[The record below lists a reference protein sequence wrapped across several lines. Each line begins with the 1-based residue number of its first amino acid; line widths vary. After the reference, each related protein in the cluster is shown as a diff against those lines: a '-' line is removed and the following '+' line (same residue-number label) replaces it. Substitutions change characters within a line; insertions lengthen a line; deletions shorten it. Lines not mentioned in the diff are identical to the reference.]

1 MLQLIGRL
9 LGWLRGGTLNLL
21 AIGLV
26 ILLVWGI
33 ASPVGTLV
41 WWLGEGAESLG
52 LRKNKPKNLL
62 KPSNKTTSVPQ
73 KADDKNKTC
82 YIIFLPG
89 VGDFSADEL
98 TPGETYFLNRLLQL
112 HPNCVAVSDVFPYSA
127 ANTSLGGGR
136 PLAKF
141 WQFANDATGWLGG
154 AEVFIKIRN
163 LWRFAISA
171 DARYGPVY
179 NQGIANAIIERMNA
193 QNSLP
198 KNPKKPIK
206 IVLIGTSGG
215 VQVSLGAAT
224 YLKKWINPEIFVVS
238 IGGVFDGNHGFEAAN
253 NVYHLKGKRD
263 LIEDI
268 GGIIFASR
276 WSWVVGS
283 PFNQARLR
291 NQYTEKISGPHA
303 HDGEEGYF
311 GENVAKSP
319 NITYVQITV
328 KEVEKLPFWQP

>member
-21 AIGLV
+21 GIGLV

-33 ASPVGTLV
+33 TSPVGTLV
-41 WWLGEGAESLG
+41 WWLGEGADSLG
-52 LRKNKPKNLL
+52 LRKNRPKDLL
-62 KPSNKTTSVPQ
+62 PPSSKTTSLPQ
-73 KADDKNKTC
+73 KAGDKNKTC

-98 TPGETYFLNRLLQL
+98 TPGETYFLERLVQL

-127 ANTSLGGGR
+127 ANRSLGGGR
-136 PLAKF
+136 PLAQF

-154 AEVFIKIRN
+154 ADVLIKIRN

-171 DARYGPVY
+171 DSRYGPVY
-179 NQGIANAIIERMNA
+179 NQGIASAIMERMND
-193 QNSLP
+193 QNP
-198 KNPKKPIK
+198 VPENPKQPIK
-206 IVLIGTSGG
+206 ILLVGTSGG

-224 YLKKWINPEIFVVS
+224 YLKKWINSEITVIS

-253 NVYHLKGKRD
+253 HVYHLKGKRD
-263 LIEDI
+263 PIDNI
-268 GGIIFASR
+268 GAIVFASR

-283 PFNQARLR
+283 PFNMARR
-291 NQYTEKISGPHA
+291 QGKYTEKISGPHA
-303 HDGEEGYF
+303 HDGPQGYF
-311 GENVAKSP
+311 GENVVKSRD
-319 NITYVQITV
+319 ITYVELTV
-328 KEVEKLPFWQP
+328 KEVDKLPVWKP